1 MRNTRLLVSI
11 IHINLVSKKKKKK
24 ELDLPL
30 FPYCKK

>member
-11 IHINLVSKKKKKK
+11 IHINLVSKKKKK